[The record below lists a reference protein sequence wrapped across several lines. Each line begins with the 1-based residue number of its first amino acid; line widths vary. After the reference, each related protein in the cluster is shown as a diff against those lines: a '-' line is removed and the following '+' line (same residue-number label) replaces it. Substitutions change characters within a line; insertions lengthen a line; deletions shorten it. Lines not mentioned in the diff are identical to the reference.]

1 MVGIVVRECHQDHE
15 DNGDNGEDDDT
26 DGRERKEGAMEI
38 AVDQGAEI
46 VLIVTDVFAVFFE
59 FLMDAR
65 LLDIQR
71 PSVDKGDDE
80 EDRQDAVEK
89 DLERIVVIN
98 GLGEPSGRIFDS
110 FRTLGAEGTDLAE
123 PIAAGEDH
131 IEDKGQFEA

>member
-1 MVGIVVRECHQDHE
+1 MVGIVVRERHQDHE
-15 DNGDNGEDDDT
+15 DDGNDGEDDDT

-38 AVDQGAEI
+38 AVDQGTEI

-80 EDRQDAVEK
+80 EDRQA
-89 DLERIVVIN
+89 L
-98 GLGEPSGRIFDS
+98 
-110 FRTLGAEGTDLAE
+110 
-123 PIAAGEDH
+123 
-131 IEDKGQFEA
+131 